1 MQVKG
6 SVSYETDTERA
17 KEWIE
22 KVNANF
28 AAKGRDLKSRGICFI
43 SIEAVYSTTPGD
55 HAGELL
61 FAAEA

>member
-1 MQVKG
+1 M
-6 SVSYETDTERA
+6 
-17 KEWIE
+17 
-22 KVNANF
+22 NANF